1 MAIFTK
7 KILHIDLYKFKF
19 NILTSKYITSIYF
32 NNLNIKGDCM
42 ANENQYKWGVVI
54 VACMAIFIIVLDSSA
69 MNVAISTLVVELNTT
84 LSIIQA
90 IIALYA
96 LIIASFMLLGSKL
109 QDILGRKK
117 TFLLG
122 LIIYAIGTTT
132 ATLSINSGMLLIGW
146 AVLEGIGAAMIL
158 PATTTIVGSS
168 YKGKDRITAFGIWG
182 GIAAVGAAIGPI
194 VGGIFTTFL
203 TWRLVFGM
211 ELVFVAL
218 ILIFRH
224 YLTESTPTLKWK
236 DLDVVGA
243 LLSIVSLVL
252 IVLGILLLSKPE
264 YWAYVAT
271 LLISGSI
278 LFIIFLLWQRR
289 RINKD
294 LEPLSD
300 ISLLKNRLFGLGIFN
315 NIIQQIPLAGFLFII
330 PVFLQQVTKA
340 DAFTTG
346 LALLPASIT
355 ILIFSLLGARL
366 SSKLEPKYI
375 VMLGFLISAVG
386 TFILGGVFTVNTQIV
401 DIIPGTVVFGVGIGL
416 LLSQLTNLTLS
427 AARNDQETDA
437 AGFLNAF
444 KNLGYSMGTALI
456 GVLLLLGIFSGLTTG
471 IESSGLA
478 GNMTTEQIKS
488 SLFDYVEKMQTETPQ
503 IPPEMV
509 PQATQIVE
517 STISSSMRQTFNA
530 LTLILI
536 LGLITSIFIPKKKM
550 NP

>member
-1 MAIFTK
+1 MAQ
-7 KILHIDLYKFKF
+7 
-19 NILTSKYITSIYF
+19 
-32 NNLNIKGDCM
+32 
-42 ANENQYKWGVVI
+42 ENQNKWGVVI

-122 LIIYAIGTTT
+122 LIIYAFGTTT
-132 ATLSINSGMLLIGW
+132 ATLSINAGMLLIGW
-146 AVLEGIGAAMIL
+146 AVLEGIGAAMMF
-158 PATTTIVGSS
+158 PATTTIVGAS
-168 YKGKDRITAFGIWG
+168 YEGKDRVTAFGIWG

-224 YLTESTPTLKWK
+224 YLTESRPTLKWK
-236 DLDVVGA
+236 DLDIVGA

-252 IVLGILLLSKPE
+252 IVLGILLLTTPQ
-264 YWAYVAT
+264 YWGYVT
-271 LLISGSI
+271 LLLISGSI
-278 LFIIFLLWQRR
+278 LFIVFLLWQRR
-289 RINKD
+289 RINKG

-300 ISLLKNRLFGLGIFN
+300 ISLLKNRIFGLGN
-315 NIIQQIPLAGFLFII
+315 LNSVIQQIPLAGFLFII
-330 PVFLQQVTKA
+330 PIFLQQVTKL
-340 DAFTTG
+340 DAFMTG
-346 LALLPASIT
+346 VALLPASISV
-355 ILIFSLLGARL
+355 LIFSLLGAKL

-375 VMLGFLISAVG
+375 VMIGFLVAAAG
-386 TFILGGVFTVNTQIV
+386 TFILGGVFSVNTQIG
-401 DIIPGTVVFGVGIGL
+401 DIVPGTIVFGTGIGL
-416 LLSQLTNLTLS
+416 LLSQLTNLTMS
-427 AARNDQETDA
+427 AARSDQETDA

-444 KNLGYSMGTALI
+444 KNLGYSIGTALI
-456 GVLLLLGIFSGLTTG
+456 GVLLLLGIFGGLTAG
-471 IESSGLA
+471 IEESGLA
-478 GNMTTEQIKS
+478 GNMTTQEIQS
-488 SLFDYVEKMQTETPQ
+488 SLFNYVEKMQTETPQ
-503 IPPEMV
+503 IPPELV

-517 STISSSMRQTFNA
+517 STISSAMRQTFNA
-530 LTLILI
+530 LTLILL
-536 LGLITSIFIPKKKM
+536 LGFITSIFIPK
-550 NP
+550 N